1 MDAERETEP
10 VPTRDAATRVR
21 TDYATRP
28 MRAAGL
34 APEPQS
40 GNGWAIVFTLVAL
53 GVLGVLAVVPGT
65 LGGPGEL
72 GWHGLLTFL
81 VFAVAVGGWMSS
93 RLDDTFVAVAA
104 AVLLVLFGVLDSED
118 VFEPLGED
126 QIWLLIAAFILA
138 AGINATGLPA
148 RLSVALVARAR
159 RPRGLFHLITASLVI
174 TALLVPSTSGR
185 AALVLPFYLT
195 LAAAFAAR
203 ERLVRALAVL
213 FPTVVLLSAVA
224 SLVGAG
230 AHLVTSEILASTV
243 DVRIGF
249 AQWLWWGLP
258 FAVASSHLAAELV
271 LALFTRHADRRA
283 PLRVDAEALRSQL
296 EVPERMRRDEIR
308 AAALLGVVVLL
319 WSTEPLHG
327 LSPALVALGGAV
339 LITSPRLG
347 TVRFG
352 EALSEIPWSL
362 LLFMAATG
370 ALGTG
375 LTESGAAQ
383 WAVTSF
389 LSGAP
394 RSTVLLTV
402 VVLSVAAHL
411 VVQSRSA
418 RSSVLI
424 PLVVPAAL
432 AVGMNPV
439 ALAFASTAA
448 AGFCH
453 TLPSSAKP
461 VAMFARIEQA
471 PTFAPRDLLK
481 LSALLGPVM
490 VVLVLLFTRFVWPT
504 LGLDLD

>member
-1 MDAERETEP
+1 MDAERDTEP
-10 VPTRDAATRVR
+10 VLTGAKTTRVS

-28 MRAAGL
+28 MRAARL

-53 GVLGVLAVVPGT
+53 GVLGALALVPGT
-65 LGGPGEL
+65 LSGPGEL
-72 GWHGLLTFL
+72 GWDGLVTFL
-81 VFAVAVGGWMSS
+81 VFAAAVGGWMSS

-104 AVLLVLFGVLDSED
+104 AVLLVVLGVLDSED

-138 AGINATGLPA
+138 AGINATGLPS

-159 RPRGLFHLITASLVI
+159 TPRGLFHLITAALVT

-195 LAAAFAAR
+195 LATAFAAR

-213 FPTVVLLSAVA
+213 FPTVVLLSAIA

-230 AHLVTSEILASTV
+230 AHLVTSEILAGTV
-243 DVRIGF
+243 GERIGF

-258 FAVASSHLAAELV
+258 FAVVSSHLAAEIV
-271 LALFTRHADRRA
+271 LALFTGRSDRRT
-283 PLRVDAEALRSQL
+283 PLRVDAESLRSQL
-296 EVPERMRRDEIR
+296 NVPERMRRGEIR
-308 AAALLGVVVLL
+308 AAALLGVVVVL

-327 LSPALVALGGAV
+327 LSPALVALGGAL
-339 LITSPRLG
+339 LITAPRAG
-347 TVRFG
+347 TVAFG
-352 EALSEIPWSL
+352 AAIAEVPWSL

-375 LTESGAAQ
+375 LTESGAAS
-383 WAVTSF
+383 WAVQNF
-389 LSGAP
+389 LSGASP
-394 RSTVLLTV
+394 PAVLGTV
-402 VVLSVAAHL
+402 VALSVAAHL
-411 VVQSRSA
+411 LVQSRSA

-424 PLVVPAAL
+424 PLVVPAAI

-453 TLPSSAKP
+453 TMPSSAKP

-481 LSALLGPVM
+481 LSALLGPALT
-490 VVLVLLFTRFVWPT
+490 VLVLLFAQFIWPL
-504 LGLDLD
+504 LGLRL